1 MQDDRALEA
10 FEAHGPT
17 LTAREART
25 HGLHWEDLYRLR
37 DTGRL
42 DELSRGVFRLA
53 TAPSVE
59 LIDIV
64 AVLARA
70 PNAIACLATAAAIW
84 DLTDEIPR
92 TVHVAVPRGAH
103 RPRIE
108 WPTTTVHVF
117 KATTFEIGRQKHELP
132 TGESFAIYSPER
144 TVVDTIRLA
153 HRHAS
158 EPLGELIRRYLA
170 RTGTTPARLL
180 DTARELGADAPVRRI
195 LEVVVP

>member
-1 MQDDRALEA
+1 MQDERALA
-10 FEAHGPT
+10 IFEAHGPT
-17 LTAREART
+17 LTAREARS

-37 DTGRL
+37 DAGRL
-42 DELSRGVFRLA
+42 EELSRGVFRLSS
-53 TAPSVE
+53 APSIE

-70 PNAIACLATAAAIW
+70 PRAIACLDTAAAIW

-92 TVHVAVPRGAH
+92 AVHIAVPRGAH

-117 KATTFEIGRQKHELP
+117 KATTFDIGRQKHELL
-132 TGESFAIYSPER
+132 TGETFAVYSPER

-153 HRHAS
+153 HRQAS

-170 RTGTTPARLL
+170 RTGATPARLL
-180 DTARELGADAPVRRI
+180 GTARELGTDTAVRRI
-195 LEVVVP
+195 LEIVMP

>member
-10 FEAHGPT
+10 FAAHGPT
-17 LTAREART
+17 LTANEARA

-37 DTGRL
+37 DSGQL
-42 DELSRGVFRLA
+42 VELSRGVFRVA

-59 LIDIV
+59 LIDVV

-70 PNAIACLATAAAIW
+70 PKGIACLATAAAVW
-84 DLTDEIPR
+84 DLTDDIPS

-117 KATTFEIGRQKHELP
+117 KAETFEIGRQQHVLP

-153 HRHAS
+153 HRYAS
-158 EPLGELIRRYLA
+158 EPLGELVRRYLGLRGA
-170 RTGTTPARLL
+170 TPARLL
-180 DTARELGADAPVRRI
+180 ETARELGAAVAVRRI
-195 LEVVVP
+195 LEIVVP

>member
-1 MQDDRALEA
+1 MLDDAALEA
-10 FEAHGPT
+10 FKVHGPT
-17 LTAREART
+17 LTANEARA

-42 DELSRGVFRLA
+42 EELSRGVFRLS
-53 TAPSVE
+53 TAPPVE
-59 LIDIV
+59 LIDVV

-70 PNAIACLATAAAIW
+70 PKAIACLATAAAIW

-92 TVHVAVPRGAH
+92 SVHVAVPRGAH

-108 WPTTTVHVF
+108 WPMTTVHVF
-117 KATTFEIGRQKHELP
+117 KAATFDFGRQEHELP

-170 RTGTTPARLL
+170 RKGATPARLL
-180 DTARELGADAPVRRI
+180 DSAHELGADAAVRRI
-195 LEVVVP
+195 LEIVVP